1 MAQEAT
7 ESKLSWTIGRY
18 DVVGHLASGG
28 MAEIVLGRMLG
39 PSGFQR
45 PVVIKRILPH
55 LAREQ
60 AFVEM
65 FLDEARIV
73 AGIRHPNVVN
83 VHELGHEAGEL
94 FLVMEYLEGESAAGL
109 TRRLRVNTETLSH
122 ALSAYVV
129 AEACAGLHAAHE
141 LSDADGVKQN
151 VVHRDISPQNV
162 FVTYDGQVKV
172 LDFGI
177 ATAADR
183 ITKTEAGQ
191 FKGKFEYSSPEQC
204 RGLPLDRRSDVF
216 ALGILLYELSTGTRL
231 FKRAGQ
237 LDTLRAICEQP
248 VIPPS
253 ESAHGYPEVLS
264 AIMMKALAKKPKD
277 RYATALEMRRDLL
290 AALRTIHPA
299 GSPDEELGG
308 VMQRLFGDRIAE
320 KKEMLRRVQAGT
332 NIGEIPSVETDASVE
347 IPIAYAESL
356 SDPPVTIV
364 PVSNPNK
371 TNPNKTNPNK
381 TNPNRTGSRSVPTD
395 LANDASSEE
404 PPMGA
409 FAGPISKP
417 RLTLV
422 LVGSGVLALIGIIA
436 GVAAIASPRR
446 GGAVASS
453 SAQPSASAS
462 AALAPAPAPASAAPE
477 PSAVV
482 APAAPVV
489 LRVETSP
496 AKAHVFVGG
505 TDRGLSPLDVR
516 IDRGTEAVVLEI
528 KRDGYQTLSEPV
540 VPDVDQRL
548 RLTLVPTT
556 PAVGAAAP
564 PPKPSAS
571 AKGAPYHRFD

>member
-1 MAQEAT
+1 
-7 ESKLSWTIGRY
+7 
-18 DVVGHLASGG
+18 

-60 AFVEM
+60 SFVEM

-83 VHELGHEAGEL
+83 VHELGHEEGEL

-109 TRRLRVNTETLSH
+109 GRRLRVNSETLSH

-129 AEACAGLHAAHE
+129 AEAAAGLHAAHE
-141 LSDADGVKQN
+141 LTDNEGNKQN
-151 VVHRDISPQNV
+151 VVHRDVSPQNV

-253 ESAHGYPEVLS
+253 ESAHGYPEALS
-264 AIMMKALAKKPKD
+264 AILMKALAKKPKD

-347 IPIAYAESL
+347 IPIAYAETL
-356 SDPPVTIV
+356 SGPPVTVV
-364 PVSNPNK
+364 PVSSPNKTNPNK

-381 TNPNRTGSRSVPTD
+381 TNPRAV
-395 LANDASSEE
+395 LANEGDASSEAL
-404 PPMGA
+404 PLDA
-409 FAGPISKP
+409 FEGSLSKP
-417 RLTLV
+417 RFTLV
-422 LVGSGVLALIGIIA
+422 LVCSGVLALIGIIA
-436 GVAAIASPRR
+436 GVASIVSPRR
-446 GGAVASS
+446 GGAVTSS
-453 SAQPSASAS
+453 SAAPTASAS
-462 AALAPAPAPASAAPE
+462 AALAPVTAPASAAPE
-477 PSAVV
+477 QSASA

-505 TDRGLSPLDVR
+505 TERGLSPLDVR

-528 KRDGYQTLSEPV
+528 KRDGYQTISEPV

-548 RLTLVPTT
+548 RLTLIPTPT
-556 PAVGAAAP
+556 VGAAP